1 MRDAGPVRQ
10 MGGGHHDAVSTPAGP
25 CILPFLRLRAA
36 ASRWTGRYSPAG
48 SMKNSRSQSATPR
61 ACCNRLWV
69 RTEGLRS
76 PRIRCERYPAEMP
89 LRRAN
94 SFRDMPSWSSSSH
107 TATGLS
113 FTLDRE
119 GHFRFNAACF
129 LPSVS
134 VPSVARTT
142 GASASG
148 RLPRPLQRR
157 AFVVVFRWWPCQSE
171 YAAPFSFQPGPSA
184 MRARSSFALRAE
196 LRAMTGLLLRPRGGQ
211 HQLVGQ
217 LPAVSGADGS
227 SAAQPLI
234 PATGPPGCRCG
245 TSGRRSLVP
254 CSLMALIR

>member
-1 MRDAGPVRQ
+1 
-10 MGGGHHDAVSTPAGP
+10 
-25 CILPFLRLRAA
+25 
-36 ASRWTGRYSPAG
+36 
-48 SMKNSRSQSATPR
+48 MKNSRSQSATPR

-76 PRIRCERYPAEMP
+76 PRISCEGYPAEMP

-119 GHFRFNAACF
+119 GRFRFNAACF

-171 YAAPFSFQPGPSA
+171 YAAPFSFQPGPFT
-184 MRARSSFALRAE
+184 MRAGSSFALRAE
-196 LRAMTGLLLRPRGGQ
+196 LRAMTGLLLRPRDGQ

-217 LPAVSGADGS
+217 LPAVPGAYGS
-227 SAAQPLI
+227 FGGAVV
-234 PATGPPGCRCG
+234 ATGYGAAGVSMCTQRD
-245 TSGRRSLVP
+245 RSLTP
-254 CSLMALIR
+254 WSLIALMR